1 MGSSCLLQFA
11 FTRTRISVFGSS
23 VASFLLC
30 VFYDRFCALLCFA
43 LSITYVEASDDDF
56 RETTFFFTKESNM
69 LKMEHGQVVGN
80 ICSFVHEHTIAKIEV
95 LDGHGFAPG

>member
-23 VASFLLC
+23 VASSLLC
-30 VFYDRFCALLCFA
+30 VFYDRFCALLCFS

-56 RETTFFFTKESNM
+56 RETTFFFTKKSNM
-69 LKMEHGQVVGN
+69 LKMSVKIRQNQNSAARVEN
-80 ICSFVHEHTIAKIEV
+80 SISFI
-95 LDGHGFAPG
+95 F